1 MLGLLLWQSAAVIF
15 GLINIPFD
23 HQVAIDVASTIFLA
37 GLSMSALVYLITERV
52 MRPVM
57 AQAFADAVPERP
69 TGIGVL
75 PRILL
80 TWGFCTGVPLLGIAF
95 AHLDRP
101 TAALPVAATYFLV
114 ASGLVVGLL
123 GMVFAAKSIAEPL
136 AGVRAGMAHVE
147 QGHVDARVPVDDAS
161 EIGMLQAGFNQMVD
175 GLRER
180 KELADLFGRH
190 VGVDV
195 AREALE
201 RGVRFG
207 GETRHAAVLFVDVV
221 GSTALAANRP
231 AEEVVERLNEFFTV
245 VVNVIERYGGWVN
258 KFEGDAALCVFGVPN
273 EIPNADANALAA
285 ARTLRERLRNLA
297 GLDAAIGVA
306 AGTVIAGNVGAEAR
320 YEYTVIGD
328 PVNEAARLTELA
340 KARPERLIASADV
353 VDAAGP
359 DEAKHWVIDGEVTL
373 RGRGQPTRL
382 AMPAS

>member
-1 MLGLLLWQSAAVIF
+1 M
-15 GLINIPFD
+15 
-23 HQVAIDVASTIFLA
+23 
-37 GLSMSALVYLITERV
+37 
-52 MRPVM
+52 
-57 AQAFADAVPERP
+57 
-69 TGIGVL
+69 
-75 PRILL
+75 
-80 TWGFCTGVPLLGIAF
+80 
-95 AHLDRP
+95 
-101 TAALPVAATYFLV
+101 
-114 ASGLVVGLL
+114 VGLL
-123 GMVFAAKSIAEPL
+123 GMVFAAKSISEPL
-136 AGVRAGMAHVE
+136 AGVRAGMAGVE
-147 QGHVDARVPVDDAS
+147 KGQVDARVPVDDAS

-231 AEEVVERLNEFFTV
+231 AEEVVERLNEFFTI
-245 VVNVIERYGGWVN
+245 VVNVVERYGGWVN

-273 EIPNADANALAA
+273 ERPDADANALAA

-340 KARPERLIASADV
+340 KSRPERLIASADV
-353 VDAAGP
+353 VEVAGP

-373 RGRGQPTRL
+373 RGRSVPTRL
-382 AMPAS
+382 ALPAS

>member
-1 MLGLLLWQSAAVIF
+1 M
-15 GLINIPFD
+15 
-23 HQVAIDVASTIFLA
+23 
-37 GLSMSALVYLITERV
+37 
-52 MRPVM
+52 
-57 AQAFADAVPERP
+57 
-69 TGIGVL
+69 
-75 PRILL
+75 
-80 TWGFCTGVPLLGIAF
+80 
-95 AHLDRP
+95 
-101 TAALPVAATYFLV
+101 
-114 ASGLVVGLL
+114 VGLL

-136 AGVRAGMAHVE
+136 AGVRAGMASVGS
-147 QGHVDARVPVDDAS
+147 GHVDARVPVDDAS

-180 KELADLFGRH
+180 KQLVDLFGRH

-207 GETRHAAVLFVDVV
+207 GETRHAAVLFIDVV

-245 VVNVIERYGGWVN
+245 VVNVVERYGGWVN

-273 EIPNADANALAA
+273 ERPDADTNALAA
-285 ARTLRERLRNLA
+285 ARALRERLRSLA

-306 AGTVIAGNVGAEAR
+306 AGTVIAGNVGAEER

-340 KARPERLIASADV
+340 KSRPERLVASADV
-353 VDAAGP
+353 VETAGP

-373 RGRGQPTRL
+373 RGRTQPTRL
-382 AMPAS
+382 AFPAS